1 QRLRPSLG
9 ETTSKICPRCNGQGS
24 IRGTKSLAL
33 SILRLVEEEAQKER
47 SAEIRAVVPV
57 SVATYLLNEKRK
69 TISSIENRHKTRVVI
84 LPNTDMVTPHFE
96 VLRLRDDDIESSEVS
111 YKIAFSSDHK
121 ESEPL
126 ETTLNPAN
134 IPQPMVQ
141 QVAPTQPA
149 PEPPKSPGLLAKL

>member
-1 QRLRPSLG
+1 
-9 ETTSKICPRCNGQGS
+9 

-69 TISSIENRHKTRVVI
+69 TISSIETRHNTRVVI
-84 LPNTDMVTPHFE
+84 LPNMDMVTPHFE
-96 VLRLRDDDIESSEVS
+96 VLRLRDDDVESSEVS
-111 YKIAFSSDHK
+111 YKIAFSSDHA
-121 ESEPL
+121 ETEPP
-126 ETTLNPAN
+126 EIALNPAN

-141 QVAPTQPA
+141 QVAPSQPA
-149 PEPPKSPGLLAKL
+149 PEPVKVKSPSLVEK